1 MKALQLKQVGRLEM
15 IDAPAPRPGEDQLL
29 VRTGAAVICTSDL
42 NDIRENPFGISL
54 PVIMGHEAAGTVV
67 QVGPKAKGFAV
78 GDRVAAHPVHPC
90 GQCVNCRDGV
100 GHLCLAMGHFGLN
113 MQGTFAEYFV
123 VRHDRARKIPDGVP
137 FPTAALAEPVSVCLE
152 GLSQARLQRGQ
163 CLLIIGDGPF
173 GVLTALL
180 AEREKLSGLVI
191 AGHHDWRMAFAPAAK
206 QVNIKGLADPAEAL
220 LAANGGRKY
229 DAVFLGVGRAAAVQQ
244 GLALLKPKGR
254 LVVFS
259 AIPQPTP
266 VDLFSLHCK
275 ELEIVGACNDQDRL
289 DEAVGMLS
297 DASIGLG
304 RLVTHHFPIERYQE
318 AIDLAANGHEKAMK
332 VALTFGQEA

>member
-1 MKALQLKQVGRLEM
+1 M
-15 IDAPAPRPGEDQLL
+15 IDAPVPAVGEDQLL
-29 VRTGAAVICTSDL
+29 IQTGAAVICTSDL
-42 NDIRENPFGISL
+42 NDIRENPFGIAL

-67 QVGPKAKGFAV
+67 QVGPKAKGLAV
-78 GDRVAAHPVHPC
+78 GDRVATHPVHPC

-100 GHLCLAMGHFGLN
+100 GHLCLNMGHFGLN
-113 MQGTFAEYFV
+113 MQGTFAEYFL
-123 VRHDRARKIPDGVP
+123 VRQDRARKIPAGVP
-137 FPTAALAEPVSVCLE
+137 FATAALAEPVSVCLE
-152 GLSQARLQRGQ
+152 GLSQARLQVGQ
-163 CLLIIGDGPF
+163 SLLIIGDGPF

-180 AEREKLSGLVI
+180 AGKGKLSGLVI
-191 AGHHDWRMAFAPAAK
+191 AGHHDWRMAFAPAAQK
-206 QVNIKGLADPAEAL
+206 VNIKGLADPSEAL

-229 DAVFLGVGRAAAVQQ
+229 DAIFLGVGRVEAVRQ

-266 VDLFSLHCK
+266 VDLFSLHCQ
-275 ELEIVGACNDQDRL
+275 ELEIVGSCNDQGRL

-304 RLVTHHFPIERYQE
+304 GLVTHRFPIERHQE
-318 AIDLAANGHEKAMK
+318 AFNLAANGHAKAMK
-332 VALTFGQEA
+332 VALTFAQEA